1 MQWAS
6 PYLSREDGLNN
17 ILCTACVGDVGGGA
31 RFIEDDA
38 RHERRWVEEGEVVAE
53 HGETCDVRIVSDGE
67 VCKGCSRR
75 HVRPIAAA
83 EQRPTARR
91 PKAKTKAVPAEEE

>member
-6 PYLSREDGLNN
+6 PYLSREDSLNN

-38 RHERRWVEEGEVVAE
+38 RHERRWVEEGEVAVDA
-53 HGETCDVRIVSDGE
+53 
-67 VCKGCSRR
+67 
-75 HVRPIAAA
+75 
-83 EQRPTARR
+83 
-91 PKAKTKAVPAEEE
+91 TKAAQLRHLVEGDKVGRGMTTQPRQRVFGHAQVEIR